1 VSHHHT
7 RGLAHSLQR
16 EIDVEGLYCRM
27 CVCVH
32 IHLYVCMC
40 VCMCACVY
48 IYTYMYTYILIYIFV
63 AGQDARRRD
72 RKVDPGMLERAKKK
86 SPWATPLVMRCA
98 LWSLV
103 LPRAFQP
110 PASLSGTGGGCL
122 PVWHR
127 GRPESRGW
135 AAEEGWAEQAKS
147 LV

>member
-1 VSHHHT
+1 MQNV
-7 RGLAHSLQR
+7 
-16 EIDVEGLYCRM
+16 
-27 CVCVH
+27 CVCAHTSVCM
-32 IHLYVCMC
+32 YVCMYVCC
-40 VCMCACVY
+40 VCIY
-48 IYTYMYTYILIYIFV
+48 IHTYMYTYILIYIFV

-103 LPRAFQP
+103 WPRAFQP

-122 PVWHR
+122 PVWRR
-127 GRPESRGW
+127 GLPESRGW
-135 AAEEGWAEQAKS
+135 AEEGWAEQAKS